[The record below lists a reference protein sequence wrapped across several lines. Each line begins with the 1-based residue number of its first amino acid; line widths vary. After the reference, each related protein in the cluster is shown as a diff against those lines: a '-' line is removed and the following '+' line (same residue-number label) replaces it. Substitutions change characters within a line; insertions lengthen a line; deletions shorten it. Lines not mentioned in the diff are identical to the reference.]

1 MPPVVL
7 IILLGGL
14 WTFFAA
20 VRGIRSVPGTARA
33 CVVVA
38 VAEGVLC
45 AGIWSEIVAWLGR
58 IALHDALMQGGIV
71 GLVWT
76 GTVLYSL
83 ARYRLQTPPIT
94 RRARRRPPS

>member
-1 MPPVVL
+1 MPPLVL
-7 IILLGGL
+7 IMLLGGL

-20 VRGIRSVPGTARA
+20 VWGLRPVPSTACA
-33 CVVVA
+33 CAVVA
-38 VAEGVLC
+38 VTEGVLW
-45 AGIWSEIVAWLGR
+45 AGIWSGVVAWVGR